1 MLKYD
6 RSIKMK
12 KLLFVILS
20 VLFSTTVFAHSGH
33 LPFEMMGIVE
43 GVKHQ
48 FSSSYHVVVMLTL
61 SVAFIVSAIV
71 VFKKQQILRSILMV
85 LGFIGTILGVSL
97 LLA

>member
-1 MLKYD
+1 M
-6 RSIKMK
+6 
-12 KLLFVILS
+12 
-20 VLFSTTVFAHSGH
+20 SGA
-33 LPFEMMGIVE
+33 G
-43 GVKHQ
+43 K
-48 FSSSYHVVVMLTL
+48 